1 VLSIEF
7 AWAQTQGKRAYQE
20 DAAATQRWES
30 GFFLGLLADGMG
42 GAGSGDIASNELLA
56 SFTDSFVAND
66 EVDMTLRLEDAL
78 SHANTR
84 LREII
89 SSNPE
94 TNGMGT
100 TILACA
106 FDGLSAHWLSV
117 GDSPIWLYRDEK
129 LEQINGSHSVMS
141 ELMQMVRAGKMS
153 MADVNSHPHRN
164 QLTSA
169 VMGQMV
175 NQVDQGVLKLKEG
188 DYLILASDGVETLTV
203 YELEQLFKAN
213 LATEVLAK
221 KIIEEVEQCDAAYQ
235 DNATV
240 VVMKIDREK
249 NNE

>member
-1 VLSIEF
+1 MLSIQF

-20 DAAATQRWES
+20 DAASTQRWES

-42 GAGSGDIASNELLA
+42 GAGSGDIASAELLA

-66 EVDMTLRLEDAL
+66 EVDMTFRLEDAL

-89 SSNPE
+89 SAKPE

-106 FDGLSAHWLSV
+106 FDGRSAHWLSV
-117 GDSPIWLYRDEK
+117 GDSPIWLYRDERLK
-129 LEQINGSHSVMS
+129 QINQSHSVMS
-141 ELMQMVRAGKMS
+141 QLMQRVRAGGMS
-153 MADVNSHPHRN
+153 MADVNNHPHRN

-169 VMGQMV
+169 VMGQLV
-175 NQVDQGVLKLKEG
+175 NQVDHGALELRDS

-203 YELEQLFKAN
+203 YELEQLLKVK
-213 LATEVLAK
+213 LAPEQLARQ
-221 KIIEEVEQCDAAYQ
+221 IIEEVEQCDAAYQ

-240 VVMKIDREK
+240 VVMKIDKEK
-249 NNE
+249 NDE